1 MTQRWSGRRYK
12 PLLLTAAAALLTGVF
27 LSAAPAQA
35 RYIREVSW
43 QGVYAAAAPQ
53 AVSNCLAA
61 GGQSVL
67 LEDWRPDSPEQK
79 ILPIEIT
86 ADGVLSGPITC
97 ESSQP
102 RYLEARLSLQ
112 SLEMTAGESRTVEL
126 ILLPTDAARQLTQPT
141 TATVRVA
148 WRTNA
153 GGMEM
158 SADFFV
164 NLLPLA
170 PEEKITAMIRV
181 SEFEDDRYLCMVTR
195 AGIIKRTRL
204 NAYSN
209 ARKNGLIAID
219 LDDGDELAWVSVTDG
234 ATELLVAT
242 KKGMAIRFNETDVR
256 AVGRT
261 ARGVK
266 AISLRD
272 GDNVVGLSPVSRETM
287 VLTVSETGY
296 GRLSEID
303 DYRLQM
309 RGGKGITNYHV
320 EKYGDVASIKLVSSD
335 EDIILISESGIII
348 RIKADTIRVC
358 SRPSKGVRVMKIAD
372 NNRIVAVASVPHED
386 DVEDISSEDVVEDAA
401 KEDSSDD

>member
-164 NLLPLA
+164 NLLPLDWK
-170 PEEKITAMIRV
+170 EEK
-181 SEFEDDRYLCMVTR
+181 EEVTM
-195 AGIIKRTRL
+195 AAETLIVEHTGHAAPRTPL
-204 NAYSN
+204 
-209 ARKNGLIAID
+209 GL
-219 LDDGDELAWVSVTDG
+219 L
-234 ATELLVAT
+234 
-242 KKGMAIRFNETDVR
+242 
-256 AVGRT
+256 
-261 ARGVK
+261 
-266 AISLRD
+266 
-272 GDNVVGLSPVSRETM
+272 LSPPSGGEAITLQWNGGGFPAFTRYSIDGENCTVLAEGGEIRLPSAAINSLTVLLDFSWAAVSWEKGFAELRAIAWSGGQAVEGQAVSIALHPAQSPLEIVPDDDPP
-287 VLTVSETGY
+287 VLTGQGELHLRVTGEPDSLQLTLE
-296 GRLSEID
+296 RLTEEG
-303 DYRLQM
+303 YR
-309 RGGKGITNYHV
+309 
-320 EKYGDVASIKLVSSD
+320 SVSSA
-335 EDIILISESGIII
+335 EAGLTLSLIHI
-348 RIKADTIRVC
+348 
-358 SRPSKGVRVMKIAD
+358 
-372 NNRIVAVASVPHED
+372 
-386 DVEDISSEDVVEDAA
+386 
-401 KEDSSDD
+401 

>member
-164 NLLPLA
+164 NLLPLDWK
-170 PEEKITAMIRV
+170 EEKEEVTMAAETLIVEHTGHAAPRTLLGLLLSPPSGGEAITLQWNGGGFPAFTRYSIDGENCTVLAEGGEIRLPSAAINSLTVLLDFSWAAV
-181 SEFEDDRYLCMVTR
+181 SWEKGFAELRAIAWSGGQAVEGQAVSIALHPAQSPLEIVPDDDPPVLTGQGELHLRVTGEPDSLQLTLERLTEEGYRSVSSAEAGLTLTYSREPTGRLCIANASGSAPAGSYRLTAARMF
-195 AGIIKRTRL
+195 AGIP
-204 NAYSN
+204 
-209 ARKNGLIAID
+209 
-219 LDDGDELAWVSVTDG
+219 LAEDT
-234 ATELLVAT
+234 
-242 KKGMAIRFNETDVR
+242 
-256 AVGRT
+256 
-261 ARGVK
+261 
-266 AISLRD
+266 
-272 GDNVVGLSPVSRETM
+272 VVFF
-287 VLTVSETGY
+287 
-296 GRLSEID
+296 IH
-303 DYRLQM
+303 
-309 RGGKGITNYHV
+309 YH
-320 EKYGDVASIKLVSSD
+320 
-335 EDIILISESGIII
+335 
-348 RIKADTIRVC
+348 
-358 SRPSKGVRVMKIAD
+358 
-372 NNRIVAVASVPHED
+372 
-386 DVEDISSEDVVEDAA
+386 
-401 KEDSSDD
+401 